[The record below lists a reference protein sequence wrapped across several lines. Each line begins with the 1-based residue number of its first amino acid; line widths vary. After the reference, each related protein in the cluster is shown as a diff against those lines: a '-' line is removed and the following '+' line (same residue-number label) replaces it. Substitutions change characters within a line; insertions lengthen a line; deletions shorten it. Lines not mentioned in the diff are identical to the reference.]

1 MFPPRPCMPTLTL
14 SALTLQPTSEL
25 LDRTR
30 AKLQEYAAK
39 SEKTAGMFAFLETAG
54 GIHSPVMSGTP
65 QSDFYRPL
73 RLPTVLVGD
82 ANLGGISTT
91 MASYESMLVRGY
103 DIPTLLLFRNARY
116 RNDEMLARQLPQTH
130 VATVPAPPAML
141 EDPVKEQASLS
152 AYYAQLDEALEPV
165 IRHLDRVHNERFDR
179 LESMAQK
186 SKDVFWWPFT
196 QHKTVKETTVIDS
209 AYNDYFT
216 TYRKDPTTGITQAK
230 DMFDS
235 CASWWTQGLGHANP
249 KLTLAAAA
257 ASGRYGHVMFPEAT
271 NEPALSLAEK
281 VLDKDKWASRVF
293 ISDNGST
300 ALEVSLKMAL
310 KATATRY
317 GWDNA
322 TQVDVLGIDG
332 AYHGDTIGTMDA
344 CPPNVY
350 NEQVQWY
357 QPRGHWLQPPSV
369 HISRGQTFVRV
380 PKVMQKSADVK
391 DTYVYPSLNDI
402 YSVDTRGHARDSE
415 LAQVYENYIRS
426 ELESLRA
433 KKINIGAVLMEPVIM
448 GAGGMVFV
456 DPLFQ
461 RVLVDTIRKDGASL
475 LGYQRVEKPS
485 GEKKDW
491 QGLPVIFDEVF
502 AGWYRLGRRSASDFL
517 GVRPDIVGYAKTLTG
532 GLLPLALTVT
542 KESIFNIFLSDNKPD
557 CLLHGHSYTAHPMG
571 CSVANETI
579 KNLDELAR
587 VDKVTPWTSYRE
599 DWKDNGVWSMWNKAT
614 VDKLSHLENVDN
626 VMALGSILK
635 VELKDEQGGYSSF
648 ISQSIIQ
655 KMRYGD
661 FESQGI
667 NLFARPLGNVI
678 YLMTSQITTPE
689 RVRKCEEILFDCLK

>member
-1 MFPPRPCMPTLTL
+1 MLFSRYH
-14 SALTLQPTSEL
+14 L
-25 LDRTR
+25 L
-30 AKLQEYAAK
+30 L
-39 SEKTAGMFAFLETAG
+39 L
-54 GIHSPVMSGTP
+54 GTP

-141 EDPVKEQASLS
+141 EDPVKEQASLF

-165 IRHLDRVHNERFDR
+165 IRHLDRVHGERFDR

-216 TYRKDPTTGITQAK
+216 TYRKDPTTGVTRAK

-257 ASGRYGHVMFPEAT
+257 AAGRYGHVMFPEAT

-281 VLDKDKWASRVF
+281 VLAKDEWASRVF

-369 HISRGQTFVRV
+369 HISRGQTFVRI
-380 PKVMQKSADVK
+380 PKVMQTSPDVK
-391 DTYVYPSLNDI
+391 DMYVYPSLNDI

-415 LAQVYENYIRS
+415 LAQVYEKYIRS

-433 KKINIGAVLMEPVIM
+433 KKINIGAVLMEPIIM

-461 RVLVDTIRKDGASL
+461 RVLVDTVRKDGASL
-475 LGYQRVEKPS
+475 LGYQQTAKPS
-485 GEKKDW
+485 GEAKDW

-517 GVRPDIVGYAKTLTG
+517 GVVSIGRGKISQVMLTMY
-532 GLLPLALTVT
+532 L
-542 KESIFNIFLSDNKPD
+542 
-557 CLLHGHSYTAHPMG
+557 
-571 CSVANETI
+571 
-579 KNLDELAR
+579 ELA
-587 VDKVTPWTSYRE
+587 T
-599 DWKDNGVWSMWNKAT
+599 
-614 VDKLSHLENVDN
+614 
-626 VMALGSILK
+626 
-635 VELKDEQGGYSSF
+635 
-648 ISQSIIQ
+648 
-655 KMRYGD
+655 
-661 FESQGI
+661 
-667 NLFARPLGNVI
+667 
-678 YLMTSQITTPE
+678 
-689 RVRKCEEILFDCLK
+689 